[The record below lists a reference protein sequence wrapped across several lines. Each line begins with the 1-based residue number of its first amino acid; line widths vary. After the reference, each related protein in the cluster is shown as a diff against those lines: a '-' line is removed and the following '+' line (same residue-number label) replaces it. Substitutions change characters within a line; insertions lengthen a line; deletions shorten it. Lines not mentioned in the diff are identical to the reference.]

1 MLGIREYA
9 AELAGTALLLRVGL
23 SAVCANFSVPP
34 SCFLQAWVSVSPPS
48 SRTSTRASRAWR
60 ALTTRW
66 VFNLINFAG
75 WTAAAV
81 LLKVKRTEVA
91 AWLATGVTVSTLGFY
106 LVDIGYLARTREGI

>member
-1 MLGIREYA
+1 VRQLLGA
-9 AELAGTALLLRVGL
+9 AVLLFAGVGFGIAALFPNFYQGKPGLASINNTL
-23 SAVCANFSVPP
+23 
-34 SCFLQAWVSVSPPS
+34 
-48 SRTSTRASRAWR
+48 
-60 ALTTRW
+60 

-81 LLKVKRTEVA
+81 LLKVKRTEVE